1 MATTGDEQV
10 EIRTEG
16 WNHYI
21 GRQIDQRW
29 NPPLRSWFPPGS
41 DAKAMLD
48 WHWKFFQFV
57 FPIPDPR
64 EFPTLTE
71 AEWTDDERSR
81 LNRYFRHGANLAK
94 TTALSAQ
101 TGYEVSIPDPNGPME
116 IEEWDTVAQ
125 DAETGFLAM
134 FRQCYSPEENASFKR
149 IHDLL
154 GREAHKAGLRRETLR
169 AWKGAHNRMRGSH
182 LDYLI
187 LARAAELDL
196 IRKGTAENSGWHP
209 DRVNMSPEQMLSTI
223 FYGDAIH
230 WGTQRTVVDAWDRE
244 HYFWAMKRRF
254 DTIRVAVQLGH
265 LYVGFAAVVGR
276 ATGELNADSI

>member
-1 MATTGDEQV
+1 MGSTASVVVPARLGRGHNARLALEV
-10 EIRTEG
+10 LPIRLP
-16 WNHYI
+16 
-21 GRQIDQRW
+21 DS
-29 NPPLRSWFPPGS
+29 RSG
-41 DAKAMLD
+41 
-48 WHWKFFQFV
+48 
-57 FPIPDPR
+57 

-71 AEWTDDERSR
+71 AEWTDDERLR

-101 TGYEVSIPDPNGPME
+101 TGYEVSMPDPNGPME

-154 GREAHKAGLRRETLR
+154 GREAHKAGLPRETLR

-196 IRKGTAENSGWHP
+196 FRKGTAENSGCIPIESTCH
-209 DRVNMSPEQMLSTI
+209 RSRCSPRSSMATQSIGALNGPWLMHGTGSTI
-223 FYGDAIH
+223 S
-230 WGTQRTVVDAWDRE
+230 
-244 HYFWAMKRRF
+244 
-254 DTIRVAVQLGH
+254 
-265 LYVGFAAVVGR
+265 GR
-276 ATGELNADSI
+276 